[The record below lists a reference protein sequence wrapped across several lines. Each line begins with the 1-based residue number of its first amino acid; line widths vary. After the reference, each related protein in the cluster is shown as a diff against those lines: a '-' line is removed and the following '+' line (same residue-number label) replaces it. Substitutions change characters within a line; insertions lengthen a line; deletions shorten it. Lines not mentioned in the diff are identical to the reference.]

1 MNELITRIEKMD
13 FKPSEAIVL
22 FFNTKECHLEMTA
35 AMFEQ
40 VQEKFPN
47 NPVIALPDAMSLKTF
62 ETDMLMRF
70 LESAMKALSDN

>member
-1 MNELITRIEKMD
+1 MNELITRIEQMD
-13 FKPSEAIVL
+13 LKPSEAIVL
-22 FFNTKECHLEMTA
+22 FFNTKECHLDMTA

-70 LESAMKALSDN
+70 LESAMKALPNN